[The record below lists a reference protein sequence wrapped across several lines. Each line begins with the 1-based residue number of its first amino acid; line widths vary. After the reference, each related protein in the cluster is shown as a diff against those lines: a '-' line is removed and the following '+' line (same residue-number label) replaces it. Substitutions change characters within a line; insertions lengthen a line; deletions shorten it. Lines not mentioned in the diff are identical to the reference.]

1 MSVKRKQRKKVL
13 KLQLQKKLQTMPTI
27 AGNGGPELPPGTV
40 LGTPDGKPEGV
51 PHADTAARPAPVIRP
66 WDDTTV
72 IRLQNV
78 TRIYKVGVES
88 IRALDGISLELRENE
103 YVAVMGASGSGKSTL
118 MNVLGCL
125 DRATSGYY
133 GLDGQDTTKLSD
145 AALAR
150 VRNERIGFVFQSFE
164 LLSQLTAL
172 KNVEMPLIYSRN
184 GWWSRRKRAKSV
196 LERVGLGDRMAHKPN
211 QLSGG
216 EKQRVAI
223 ARALVCGPSI
233 LLADEPTGNLD
244 SKTSESIMELFDRL
258 HREGQ
263 TIIIVTHEQF
273 VADHAE
279 RIIHMKDGRIDSDT
293 PGRRKPSLVA
303 RGSSLEFRTASP
315 ESRATNHESPP
326 QGVPEGEPTSD
337 EQGGSS

>member
-1 MSVKRKQRKKVL
+1 M
-13 KLQLQKKLQTMPTI
+13 I
-27 AGNGGPELPPGTV
+27 AAE
-40 LGTPDGKPEGV
+40 
-51 PHADTAARPAPVIRP
+51 ADKPVIRSRDQRP
-66 WDDTTV
+66 V
-72 IRLQNV
+72 IQLQNV
-78 TRIYKVGVES
+78 TRVYKVGVEK
-88 IRALDGISLELRENE
+88 IRALDGINLELRENE

-133 GLDGQDTTKLSD
+133 GLDGEDTTHLSD
-145 AALAR
+145 ASLAR

-184 GWWSRRKRAKSV
+184 GWRARRKRAKNV
-196 LERVGLGDRMAHKPN
+196 LERVGLGDRIKHKPN

-244 SKTSESIMELFDRL
+244 SKTSESIMELFDKL

-273 VADHAE
+273 VAEHAE
-279 RIIHMKDGRIDSDT
+279 RIIHMKDGRVYSDL
-293 PGRRKPSLVA
+293 PSERNKVNDIK
-303 RGSSLEFRTASP
+303 T
-315 ESRATNHESPP
+315 
-326 QGVPEGEPTSD
+326 QQD
-337 EQGGSS
+337 KQGGPS